1 MQISSFADEVVKI
14 AEETGGRW
22 AVPAGVLGGAALAAG
37 GLAAAR
43 PALRAHALADL
54 KSIGRGGAHAVD
66 RAKELPQAVVDNAR
80 QVAEHLRS
88 KGLDPSQARIAI
100 SGTGGTGKSSLARGL
115 GQHLGMKPLFLDDA
129 GKSIKGRDLTKYVR
143 DNPIGPGTIAEQTH
157 LLTQVDPSKFDA
169 IIHIEKPMNKVKK
182 QILDRGRGAGQ
193 LDLYDYDKLHKTIQT
208 AFKTT
213 AGEAATPVPGV
224 HVKMRPSEGFK
235 ADEALATQLRQ
246 KGKDPSKM
254 SREKQVITAAS
265 GNTPLLGGVLP
276 YVKKKN
282 IVAAGGIVGG
292 GGAAGGLA
300 AQRLARSRNEIR
312 NDV

>member
-1 MQISSFADEVVKI
+1 MQLSSFTDEVVKI
-14 AEETGGRW
+14 AEETGGGW
-22 AVPAGVLGGAALAAG
+22 AVPAGVLGGATLAAG

-43 PALRAHALADL
+43 PALRAHVLADL
-54 KSIGRGGAHAVD
+54 KSLGRGGAHAVD
-66 RAKELPQAVVDNAR
+66 RAKGLPQAVLDNAK
-80 QVAEHLRS
+80 QVGEHLRS
-88 KGLDPSQARIAI
+88 KGLDPAQARIAI

-115 GQHLGMKPLFLDDA
+115 GEHLGMKPMFLDDA
-129 GKSIKGRDLTKYVR
+129 GKSLKGRDLTKYVR

-169 IIHIEKPMNKVKK
+169 IIHIEKPMRNVKK
-182 QILDRGRGAGQ
+182 QILERGRGAGQ

-224 HVKMRPSEGFK
+224 HVKMRPDGGFK
-235 ADEALATQLRQ
+235 AEQALGGRLRQ
-246 KGKDPSKM
+246 KGKDPSGM
-254 SREKQVITAAS
+254 SREKQVITAAGGS
-265 GNTPLLGGVLP
+265 TPMLGGVLP
-276 YVKKKN
+276 YVKKQN

-300 AQRLARSRNEIR
+300 AQRLRRSGD
-312 NDV
+312 DV